1 MSETLTFGPEWLRAL
16 SSGNSV
22 TSPPPSP
29 GPKYKLAEHRYGKE
43 EMLALFSE
51 EVKIPEELEMFD
63 SVCRSRP
70 VLPLAFQPLTEEEQ
84 RNSLGSVNSNA
95 VLKLMGRGGVRGT
108 GAPRGPGRGGLR
120 GRGRGDGM
128 KQVVVGRLKDHQ
140 V

>member
-1 MSETLTFGPEWLRAL
+1 MKMILLELYLSRLRAL

-84 RNSLGSVNSNA
+84 VIPL
-95 VLKLMGRGGVRGT
+95 
-108 GAPRGPGRGGLR
+108 
-120 GRGRGDGM
+120 
-128 KQVVVGRLKDHQ
+128 VGQ
-140 V
+140 GFFSSYN

>member
-1 MSETLTFGPEWLRAL
+1 M

-51 EVKIPEELEMFD
+51 DVEMPKELEMFD
-63 SVCRSRP
+63 SICRNRP

-84 RNSLGSVNSNA
+84 VRLYFVLLYVINKCIPLDCFAFVKEDMLG
-95 VLKLMGRGGVRGT
+95 KY
-108 GAPRGPGRGGLR
+108 
-120 GRGRGDGM
+120 
-128 KQVVVGRLKDHQ
+128 H
-140 V
+140 